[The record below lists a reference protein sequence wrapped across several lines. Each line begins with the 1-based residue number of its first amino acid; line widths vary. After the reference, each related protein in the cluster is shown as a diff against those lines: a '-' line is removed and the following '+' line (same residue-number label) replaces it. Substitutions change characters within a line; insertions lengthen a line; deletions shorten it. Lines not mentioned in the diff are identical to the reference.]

1 MTGSADEDKTGS
13 DTPEDAG
20 RSSSFMKS
28 ASERYPRTPKCARC
42 RNHGVV
48 SALKGHK
55 RYCHWK
61 DCLCSK
67 CVLIAERQ
75 RVMAA
80 QVALRRQQA
89 QEENEA
95 REMGLLYGPNGLLR
109 VNPDSVSVFPVVNSY
124 LSRSESDGDEVVDDK
139 SNSPAPKRPRK
150 DLKCDEQRDST
161 SPECSQS
168 VSSTLSDKAHS
179 IEDGPHVSS
188 GTLSESP
195 CTTPNG
201 VDDDLKPSQ
210 NECCSENYVLNLATN
225 SCKRQSIDRMCRI
238 FPHMKRN
245 MLELIL
251 QACGGDTIRAIEQI
265 LHTKNEEERT
275 TSNRALYASTSYS
288 DQQLSDLNFSILKSA
303 FSPVPSP
310 GAVGA
315 LNSGGYTWGG
325 YVGRSL
331 ALAMPYLPL
340 THRISM
346 SSVSGFNGISSSSN
360 KLTPHNMYPFWTG
373 QSYVGKDGEKPVSN
387 IGE

>member
-1 MTGSADEDKTGS
+1 MTGSSAEDKTVS
-13 DTPEDAG
+13 DTPEDPEQ
-20 RSSSFMKS
+20 SSSFMKS
-28 ASERYPRTPKCARC
+28 ASERCPRTPKCARC

-48 SALKGHK
+48 TALKGHK

-124 LSRSESDGDEVVDDK
+124 LPRSESDADDK
-139 SNSPAPKRPRK
+139 SNSPAPKRLRK
-150 DLKCDEQRDST
+150 DVTYHEQRDLT
-161 SPECSQS
+161 SSECSHSVSSALLDKSQS
-168 VSSTLSDKAHS
+168 V
-179 IEDGPHVSS
+179 EDGQHVPS
-188 GTLSESP
+188 GALSESS

-201 VDDDLKPSQ
+201 SDDDSKPSP
-210 NECCSENYVLNLATN
+210 NECRSDNHALNLATN
-225 SCKRQSIDRMCRI
+225 SCKRQSIDLMSRI

-245 MLELIL
+245 MLELTL

-265 LHTKNEEERT
+265 AHTQNEEER
-275 TSNRALYASTSYS
+275 SAVNRALYVSPSYS
-288 DQQLSDLNFSILKSA
+288 DQQLSDFNFSILKSA
-303 FSPVPSP
+303 FSPVTSP

-315 LNSGGYTWGG
+315 LNPGGYTWGG

-331 ALAMPYLPL
+331 ALAMPYLPF

-346 SSVSGFNGISSSSN
+346 SSVSGFNGISSSTN
-360 KLTPHNMYPFWTG
+360 KNTPHTIYPFWTG